1 MKFRIPLTIS
11 SIDKLRKRYRFFKF
25 PKKYKK
31 PSKLQQYLSKI
42 DLEITESE
50 YLSICYG
57 SSVFSF
63 IIFYA
68 LSSTILVLTKVSLP
82 FLYSAGI
89 ALVFAFFVMFSQMI
103 YPKVFDS
110 RRVKDIE
117 RNLIPALQDVLVQLN
132 SGIPLFNILIN
143 IASSD
148 YGPLSDEFK
157 RAVKKINSGF
167 PQIEVLEE
175 LSERNSSN
183 FFKRTLWQ
191 ISNGMRAGSD
201 ISIVIEE
208 SIKTLTE
215 EQLLQIQNYGN
226 KLNPLIMF
234 YMVISVIIPALSIA
248 FLTIISSMAG
258 LPESLTTMLFIS
270 VFVFVMI
277 VQIMFLGIIRSTRP
291 SLL

>member
-110 RRVKDIE
+110 RRVRNVEK
-117 RNLIPALQDVLVQLN
+117 NLIPALEDILVQLN

-258 LPESLTTMLFIS
+258 LPESLTTKLFIS

>member
-208 SIKTLTE
+208 SIKTLAE

-258 LPESLTTMLFIS
+258 LPESLTTKLFIS

>member
-82 FLYSAGI
+82 FLFSFGI
-89 ALVFAFFVMFSQMI
+89 AFIFALFVLFSQII

-110 RRVKDIE
+110 RRVRNVEK
-117 RNLIPALQDVLVQLN
+117 NLIPALEDILVQLN

>member
-82 FLYSAGI
+82 FLFSFGI
-89 ALVFAFFVMFSQMI
+89 AFIFALFVLFSQII

-110 RRVKDIE
+110 RRVRNVEK
-117 RNLIPALQDVLVQLN
+117 NLIPALEDILVQLN

-208 SIKTLTE
+208 SIKTLAE

-258 LPESLTTMLFIS
+258 LPESLTTKLFIS

>member
-1 MKFRIPLTIS
+1 MKFRIPFTLS
-11 SIDKLRKRYRFFKF
+11 SIDKLKRRYQFFKF
-25 PKKYKK
+25 PKRYKK
-31 PSKLQQYLSKI
+31 SSKLQQYLSKI
-42 DLEITESE
+42 DLDVTESE

-82 FLYSAGI
+82 FLFSFGI
-89 ALVFAFFVMFSQMI
+89 AFIFALFVLFSQII

-110 RRVKDIE
+110 RRVRNVEK
-117 RNLIPALQDVLVQLN
+117 NLIPALEDILVQLN

-208 SIKTLTE
+208 SIKTLAE

>member
-1 MKFRIPLTIS
+1 MKFRIPFTLS
-11 SIDKLRKRYRFFKF
+11 SIDKLKRRYQFFKF
-25 PKKYKK
+25 PKRYKK
-31 PSKLQQYLSKI
+31 SSKLQQYLSKI
-42 DLEITESE
+42 DLDVTESE

>member
-157 RAVKKINSGF
+157 RAVKTINSGF

-208 SIKTLTE
+208 SIKTLAE